1 MELTEKGQK
10 TMKAV
15 RNVAI
20 FIVLLAVAYFAY
32 TKWGSKDGKIAVD
45 GKAGKPDLI
54 VAYNTFTGVE
64 GLVLMNGGMEPNENS
79 PMYKTYGIKLLIKQM
94 DAVKDTRSGLH
105 SGDLDLVYCTTDAL
119 SVEMGSGS
127 ELLADN
133 VIQIMQVNQSH
144 GADAIVV
151 RKGIDD
157 VEALKHKKIAYAV
170 GTASHTL
177 LLNVLESSGLS
188 MKDIDGYQVADGVEA
203 ANAFKN
209 GQCDAAVVWAPDDE
223 DCVASQ
229 AGAKVLVSSA
239 VASQIIAD
247 GLLVKQSVLKEKHD
261 LIVKL
266 VKAWLVGN
274 ARVNNDPNAKKEAN
288 ALFAKGF
295 KFPEDIAAKSANKV
309 YFSTLGDNVNFFGL
323 NSTYTGMTGDR
334 MYGRMAIK
342 YTEIGLAKSPA
353 PWRNVSDPSVIQEIM
368 NDKDLS
374 GDANQVAVKVEAF
387 KPATE
392 TIKKQAA
399 QSSKII
405 SLEFP
410 TNSSMLNEDDKV
422 LIDREIKELAQG
434 FADAYIRVEGNTDN
448 VGSSQLNDK
457 LSMSR
462 AISVVNYLVN
472 EHKFDQNKFIVVGN
486 GSKKPVAGCEGNQD
500 DACRAKNRRTEFQF
514 IWDKADKQ

>member
-1 MELTEKGQK
+1 MELTDKGQK
-10 TMKAV
+10 TVKALRSAV
-15 RNVAI
+15 IFVVVLVAG
-20 FIVLLAVAYFAY
+20 YFGY
-32 TKWGSKDGKIAVD
+32 KQWGPKDGKIAVD
-45 GKAGKPDLI
+45 SKAGKPDLI

-79 PMYKTYGIKLLIKQM
+79 PLYKNFGIKLLIKQM

-133 VIQIMQVNQSH
+133 VVQIMQVNQSH

-157 VEALKHKKIAYAV
+157 VAGLKRKKVAYAV

-177 LLNVLESSGLS
+177 LLNVLESSGLK
-188 MKDIDGYQVADGVEA
+188 MADIDGYQVGDGVEA

-209 GQCDAAVVWAPDDE
+209 GKCDAAVVWAPDDE

-247 GLLVKQSVLKEKHD
+247 GLLVKQTVLKQKHD

-266 VKAWLVGN
+266 VKAWLQGN
-274 ARVNNDPNAKKEAN
+274 ARVNNDANAKKEAN

-295 KFPEDIAAKSANKV
+295 KFPEDVAAKSANKV
-309 YFSTLGDNVNFFGL
+309 YFSNLGDNVNFFGL
-323 NSTYTGMTGDR
+323 NSTFTGMTGDR

-342 YTEIGLAKSPA
+342 YTEVGLAKSPA
-353 PWRNVSDPSVIQEIM
+353 PWRNVSDPSVIQELM
-368 NDKDLS
+368 NDKDLT
-374 GDANQVAVKVEAF
+374 GDNAQVAAKVEGF
-387 KPATE
+387 KSATPE
-392 TIKKQAA
+392 VKTQAS

-410 TNSSMLNEDDKV
+410 TNSAQLNEDDKV

-434 FADAYIRVEGNTDN
+434 FAGAYIRVEGNTDN
-448 VGSSQLNDK
+448 VGTTAINDK
-457 LSMSR
+457 LSLNR
-462 AISVVNYLVN
+462 ATAVVNYLVN
-472 EHKFDQNKFIVVGN
+472 EHKFDQNKFIIVGN
-486 GSKKPVAGCEGNQD
+486 GPKKPVAGCEDNATED
-500 DACRAKNRRTEFQF
+500 CRGKNRRTEFQF
-514 IWDKADKQ
+514 IWDKTLK